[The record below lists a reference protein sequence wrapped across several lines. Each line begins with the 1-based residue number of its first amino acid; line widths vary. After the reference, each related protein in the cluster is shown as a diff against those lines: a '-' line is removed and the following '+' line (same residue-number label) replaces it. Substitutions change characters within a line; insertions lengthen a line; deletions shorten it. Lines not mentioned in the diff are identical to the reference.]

1 MNDDQ
6 SPERLYVDDSIYV
19 MGARA
24 DVGTATRGYSPVS
37 PEWAAESNDIV
48 EPDDDAENGALADVG
63 PATRESSPPS
73 PEWAAESADIVEPD
87 DDTFSSSGYEADFNE
102 DTDIS
107 Q

>member
-1 MNDDQ
+1 MASEATARSASTHGSFLLVTFHLNTLQ
-6 SPERLYVDDSIYV
+6 SWT
-19 MGARA
+19 
-24 DVGTATRGYSPVS
+24 TAVS
-37 PEWAAESNDIV
+37 EWAAESNDIV